1 MSNLSKEETTE
12 IIGGLTNIPIEYLE
26 DDKGELTR
34 FDIYDAKQKKM
45 ISTDVLFTFEEE
57 TGEKYVVY
65 TDNTRDEKGNICLY
79 PGVLKKKGNKVQVVL
94 VKDEKE
100 LKRIEVILDELQKE
114 VRKNVDKKA

>member
-1 MSNLSKEETTE
+1 MLK
-12 IIGGLTNIPIEYLE
+12 
-26 DDKGELTR
+26 
-34 FDIYDAKQKKM
+34 
-45 ISTDVLFTFEEE
+45 
-57 TGEKYVVY
+57 
-65 TDNTRDEKGNICLY
+65 KGNICLY